1 LQNQILKLNI
11 VGFVSGPMP
20 AQPLGWFK
28 SEVTSADVFKG
39 LKYRTVGLAADLNRQ
54 LGAAVTILAGGEI
67 VPALERG
74 VIDGAEFNNPSSDLV
89 LGFPDVSKNLMLQS
103 YHQSGE
109 TFELIFNKTKYDAL
123 SPELK
128 AIIKYAAESESA
140 DMSWK
145 ALDRYSKDLEA
156 IRARGVKVAKTP
168 DSVLKAQLD
177 AWNKVIDEFSKD
189 PFFKKVID
197 SQKAWVQRTYAYER
211 LNEPSRDMAYDH
223 FFKTT

>member
-1 LQNQILKLNI
+1 
-11 VGFVSGPMP
+11 
-20 AQPLGWFK
+20 
-28 SEVTSADVFKG
+28 
-39 LKYRTVGLAADLNRQ
+39 
-54 LGAAVTILAGGEI
+54 
-67 VPALERG
+67 
-74 VIDGAEFNNPSSDLV
+74 
-89 LGFPDVSKNLMLQS
+89 MLQS

-109 TFELIFNKTKYDAL
+109 TFELIFNKAKYDAL

-128 AIIKYAAESESA
+128 AIIKYAAESSSA

-156 IRARGVKVAKTP
+156 IRGRGVQVKKTP
-168 DSVLKAQLD
+168 DSVLKVQLD
-177 AWNKVIDEFSKD
+177 AWNKVIEEFSKD

-223 FFKTT
+223 FFKAT

>member
-1 LQNQILKLNI
+1 
-11 VGFVSGPMP
+11 
-20 AQPLGWFK
+20 
-28 SEVTSADVFKG
+28 
-39 LKYRTVGLAADLNRQ
+39 
-54 LGAAVTILAGGEI
+54 
-67 VPALERG
+67 
-74 VIDGAEFNNPSSDLV
+74 
-89 LGFPDVSKNLMLQS
+89 
-103 YHQSGE
+103 
-109 TFELIFNKTKYDAL
+109 
-123 SPELK
+123 LK

-156 IRARGVKVAKTP
+156 IRARGVKVVKTP
-168 DSVLKAQLD
+168 DSVLKTQLD